1 MAIFRMQNRPLEP
14 MDRIAEVLFGLIM
27 VLGFTLSFSAAEEG
41 KAGVHAMLIGA
52 IGCNLAWGIIDAIM
66 YLMACLGERGHGLR
80 TLLLVR
86 NAVNPDEVRRA
97 IAGALPELVADVLRP
112 EDYDSIRQRL
122 SRLTDLPARPF
133 LCKEDWLGAVSVF
146 LLICVSTFPVV
157 IPFMVL
163 DDPSRA
169 LRISNVVALIMLF
182 LTGHAFGRYAGYR
195 PWMLG
200 FSMVLLGTCLVG
212 ITIALGG

>member
-1 MAIFRMQNRPLEP
+1 MAIFRLQNRPLEP

-41 KAGVHAMLIGA
+41 HAGVHAMLVGA
-52 IGCNLAWGIIDAIM
+52 VGCNLAWGIIDAIM

-80 TLLLVR
+80 TLRMVR
-86 NAVNPDEVRRA
+86 DAANPDEVRRA
-97 IAGALPELVADVLRP
+97 IAGALPELVADALRS
-112 EDYDSIRQRL
+112 EEYDSIRQRL
-122 SRLTDLPARPF
+122 SRLTDLPTHAY
-133 LCKEDWLGAVSVF
+133 LCKEDWLGAISVF

-157 IPFMVL
+157 IPFLVVG
-163 DDPSRA
+163 DPSHA
-169 LRISNVVALIMLF
+169 LRISNGVAILMLF

-195 PWMLG
+195 PWALG
-200 FSMVLLGTCLVG
+200 FSMVLLGIGLVG